1 MLAALMDVDV
11 PGRERLG
18 SLAERGV
25 APTARR
31 PSGPAPG
38 GEGCRAP
45 SPSAP
50 RRREA
55 ALRVPLL
62 AVPFSAGPAQVT
74 RSS

>member
-1 MLAALMDVDV
+1 MLAALVDV

-38 GEGCRAP
+38 ARGAG
-45 SPSAP
+45 
-50 RRREA
+50 RRPHQRRDGEA
-55 ALRVPLL
+55 ALRVPPL